1 MASGATGLCAFYAT
15 VAGIRNAICDYLAC
29 KGMFH
34 RLKGNEFLFL
44 YTLYLQ
50 AFVRKFSTHKALPK
64 SWSGKEMAVSTM
76 HIGANQNTHCLDH
89 LRCKKDQQPWEGA
102 EVQQYMPSGSHQ
114 AKSKLV
120 SSTKLHS
127 CKNFPFLY
135 WVSSAVPASICLAE
149 GVAPAHPW
157 DGVGWA
163 SLASLCME
171 ISAGRF
177 GHSAKVKGLL
187 ALGLEGNQGA
197 HPRSQARQT
206 QYHQQQQQ
214 GKRWPILHH
223 TRCELSPHKHAVC

>member
-1 MASGATGLCAFYAT
+1 MLHEVIPGILMASGATGLCAFYAT

-76 HIGANQNTHCLDH
+76 HKGANQNTHCLDH

-102 EVQQYMPSGSHQ
+102 EVQQYMPAGSHQ

-120 SSTKLHS
+120 SSTKLHR

-135 WVSSAVPASICLAE
+135 
-149 GVAPAHPW
+149 
-157 DGVGWA
+157 
-163 SLASLCME
+163 
-171 ISAGRF
+171 
-177 GHSAKVKGLL
+177 
-187 ALGLEGNQGA
+187 
-197 HPRSQARQT
+197 
-206 QYHQQQQQ
+206 
-214 GKRWPILHH
+214 
-223 TRCELSPHKHAVC
+223 